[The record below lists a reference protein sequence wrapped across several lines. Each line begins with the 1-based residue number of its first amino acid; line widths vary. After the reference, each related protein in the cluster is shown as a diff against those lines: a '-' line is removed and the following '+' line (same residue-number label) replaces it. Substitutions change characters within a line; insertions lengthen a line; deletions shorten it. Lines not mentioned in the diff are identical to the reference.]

1 METATTNGLEVWGGV
16 ECTVNRVRDRF
27 FNQLE
32 RSGHWHRESDLERFA
47 ALGVRTLRFPLL
59 WETLARTAD
68 GEIDWS
74 WSDRRLARMRELG
87 IRPIAG
93 LLHHGSGPIGTSLL
107 DPEFPDKFARYAA
120 AVAQRYPFL
129 DAYTPIN
136 EPLTTARFSALYGH
150 WYPHAADALSF
161 ARALLAQCRGVVL
174 AMRAIR
180 EVRPDAQL
188 IQTEDFGKTFSTP
201 ALRYQ
206 ADFENERRWITWDLL
221 SGRVGSRHPI
231 RAYLKWAGISD
242 SQLDFFS
249 ANPCPP
255 DIIGTNYYV
264 TSERYLDEDLFSY
277 APEARGGNGRDSYA
291 DIAAVRS
298 PMQPFTGLAYRLAE
312 INRRYGAPI
321 AITEAHLGCTAD
333 EQMRWLM
340 QIWNDCHSARDDGAD
355 VRAMT
360 VWSLLGSFDWNS
372 LVTRDAG
379 HYEPGIFDVSGGDVR
394 PTILADTVRSLARHG
409 GYEHPFLSGIGWWR
423 RAAELE
429 RCA

>member
-1 METATTNGLEVWGGV
+1 MWGGV
-16 ECTVNRVRDRF
+16 ECTVNRVGNRF

-32 RSGHWHRESDLERFA
+32 RSGHWHRDSDLDRFA
-47 ALGVRTLRFPLL
+47 ELGLRTLRFPVV

-68 GEIDWS
+68 GEIDWT

-107 DPEFPDKFARYAA
+107 DPGFPEKFARYAA
-120 AVAQRYPFL
+120 AVARRYPVL

-150 WYPHAADALSF
+150 WYPHATDLQSF
-161 ARALLAQCRGVVL
+161 ARAFLIQCRGIIL

-201 ALRYQ
+201 TLRYQ
-206 ADFENERRWITWDLL
+206 ADFENQRRWLTWDLL
-221 SGRVGSRHPI
+221 SGRFGPKHPL
-231 RAYLKWAGISD
+231 RGYFKSAGIPDSD
-242 SQLDFFS
+242 LDFFS

-255 DIIGTNYYV
+255 DIIGANYYV
-264 TSERYLDEDLFSY
+264 TSERYLDDDLFSHP
-277 APEARGGNGRDSYA
+277 PETRGGNGRDDYA

-298 PMQPFTGLAYRLAE
+298 PMQEFTGLRSRLAE
-312 INRRYGAPI
+312 INRRYGSPI
-321 AITEAHLGCTAD
+321 AVTEAHIGCTPD

-340 QIWNDCHSARDDGAD
+340 QIWNDCRQARDDGAD

-360 VWSLLGSFDWNS
+360 AWSLLGSFDWDS
-372 LVTRDAG
+372 LVTRTEG
-379 HYEPGIFDVSGGDVR
+379 NYEAGIFDVSGNRFR
-394 PTILADTVRSLARHG
+394 PTVLTEVVRGLATNG
-409 GYEHPFLSGIGWWR
+409 TFQHPFLAASGWWR
-423 RAAELE
+423 RVQELE